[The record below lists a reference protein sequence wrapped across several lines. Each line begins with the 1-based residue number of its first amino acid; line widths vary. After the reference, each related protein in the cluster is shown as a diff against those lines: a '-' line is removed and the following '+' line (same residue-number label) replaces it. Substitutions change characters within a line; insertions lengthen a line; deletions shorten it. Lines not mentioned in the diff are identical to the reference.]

1 MDHIKFQILEA
12 GILILAAYLGGYLA
26 RKIKIGE
33 VVGQIIG
40 GVVVGPHF
48 LHIIYRFLLKF
59 DGLDEV
65 FLLRPVFHFFENSY
79 DEYAKVMEDF
89 HFFIFLFLGIIAFSI
104 GEELHRDRVR
114 KVGIKATIICVIQA
128 FVTFALIFSGFY
140 FVFDFELIH
149 ALIIGSIGIATAP
162 ALTFVLM
169 NKLKIEG
176 KLKNLLANI
185 VVLDDIIEVIFF
197 SIFLGIAV
205 ALQTGH
211 EVSFTSISILVIEEL
226 FFSVLIGFVIFFILK
241 KIVKKKL
248 PEPEE
253 QEFIKDDRT
262 FLSRVLMEHPTPSV
276 EILLIILGIVA
287 LGIAVAMHFNLPFLI
302 TAIVAGFLISNFHS
316 HALFDSLK
324 IENVMPMF
332 NLLFFAIIGSN
343 VNVESFSGETLIFVG
358 GYLVLRTTGK
368 LAGSWYG
375 CKVTDQDS
383 KITACLPKLMLPQAG
398 MAAVETILVF
408 TVLKNS
414 GGQRIFDTII
424 PALVV
429 FELGGAWLSE
439 KTLIKW
445 KNWIIGE
452 SKLMNKNNIDEIDDN
467 SFIETDE
474 ILTLS
479 TLIYN
484 RVFEISAESREAAIN
499 ILTSKFVEGGII
511 YDKDIIVNSILE
523 REKLGSTGI
532 GGGVAFP
539 HCRTSAVESVK
550 VVCGLMENP
559 VDWKSPDEKEVDLIF
574 MIITPEKYPEQH
586 LKALKVITTA
596 LRDEIFKEELKDALK
611 ENSVEKFLKEI

>member
-26 RKIKIGE
+26 RKVKVGE
-33 VVGQIIG
+33 VVGQILG
-40 GVVVGPHF
+40 GVIVGPHF

-65 FLLRPVFHFFENSY
+65 FLFKPIFHFFENSY
-79 DEYAKVMEDF
+79 HEYAKVMEDF

-114 KVGIKATIICVIQA
+114 KVGIKATIICLIQA
-128 FVTFALIFSGFY
+128 FATFALIFSGFY
-140 FVFDFELIH
+140 FVFGFELIH
-149 ALIIGSIGIATAP
+149 ALLIGSIGIATAP
-162 ALTFVLM
+162 ALTFILM

-205 ALQTGH
+205 LLQSGK
-211 EVSFTSISILVIEEL
+211 EVTVTSISIHVVSEL
-226 FFSVLIGFVIFFILK
+226 FFSILIGFVIFFILK

-253 QEFIKDDRT
+253 KEFIENDRS
-262 FLSRVLMEHPTPSV
+262 FLSSVLMEHPTPSV
-276 EILLIILGIVA
+276 EILLIILGVIA

-302 TAIVAGFLISNFHS
+302 TAVVAGFLISNFHS

-324 IENVMPMF
+324 IENVMPIF

-358 GYLVLRTTGK
+358 GYLVLRTVGK

-375 CKVTDQDS
+375 CKVTDQGP

-398 MAAVETILVF
+398 MAAVETILVV
-408 TVLKNS
+408 TVLKDS

-424 PALVV
+424 PALVI

-439 KTLIKW
+439 RTLIKW

-452 SKLMNKNNIDEIDDN
+452 NKIMKEKTFD
-467 SFIETDE
+467 SIEDTGPEEFDTS
-474 ILTLS
+474 LAY
-479 TLIYN
+479 LIGD
-484 RVFEISAESREAAIN
+484 RVFEINAESKEAAIN
-499 ILTSKFVEGGII
+499 ILSSKFVESGII
-511 YDKDIIVNSILE
+511 YDKEIIVNSILE

-532 GGGVAFP
+532 GDGVAFP
-539 HCRTSAVESVK
+539 HCRTGVVESVK
-550 VVCGLMENP
+550 IVCGLMEYP
-559 VDWKSPDEKEVDLIF
+559 VEWNSPDAKEVDIIF
-574 MIITPEKYPEQH
+574 MIITPERYPTQH
-586 LKALKVITTA
+586 LKALKSITLAMQNESFKEDLKTA
-596 LRDEIFKEELKDALK
+596 LKG
-611 ENSVEKFLKEI
+611 NSVIEFFNSI